1 MLTREQAYAADVFQ
15 KVSAAKADKDVTVKK
30 YGATAHQLPLLI
42 RTAGLV
48 QAVTFIESRKDDSLN
63 RLLDDLAQT
72 IGKKDRAELI
82 ECSRQAKLSEYMRLT
97 QQTMAALLWYKRFAQ
112 SVLEVT
118 TTTAMTDAKGTS

>member
-15 KVSAAKADKDVTVKK
+15 KGSAAKADKQVTVKK
-30 YGATAHQLPLLI
+30 YRATAHQLPLLI

-72 IGKKDRAELI
+72 IGKKDRTELI
-82 ECSRQAKLSEYMRLT
+82 ERSRQAKLSEYMRLS

-112 SVLEVT
+112 SVLEV
-118 TTTAMTDAKGTS
+118 